1 MSVKYLLVVAYML
14 AGHLISAQNF
24 KGQVLYKE
32 NNNPV
37 REAHIYINNKAV
49 THSDTNGYFEVSIPD
64 KGANLTISY
73 LGYMGIEKFITPTKE
88 TVAFVL
94 EEAPI
99 SIQGVMVTGNSKMD
113 PVFTIET
120 NDYVKKIV
128 QPRNVADLFNDING
142 FSLIKRGNYAID
154 PSFRASQYEQ
164 LNVQFDGGTKA
175 MHACPNRM
183 DPITTHVIPEE
194 IEKIEIVKGPYTV
207 RYGATFG
214 GIINMV
220 TQVPDVNDYGLHGS
234 VHAGYES
241 NGGSLVS
248 MARLQQASEK
258 YDITGNVGFRD
269 FGNYEDGDGT
279 EIPSSFRSLDYG
291 VKLGL
296 NFTPNQR
303 LQAQWRQSFG
313 RDVLHAGLPMDTDLD
328 DSSILSLDYKLT
340 GLSGTLKNIDAKLYY
355 SYVDHIMSNTNRP
368 SFMMT
373 DALSAI
379 NATTAGGKIEL
390 QLKPNEKFTLFTG
403 LDALHIARDGIR
415 TRLVKRNAMGP
426 LPTPVEFIDKVWQDS
441 YINDMGLFA
450 EGKYIVTEN
459 TVLTTGLR
467 YDLVTSEI
475 KDPEADFAA
484 LYPDLGKRNEH
495 NLSGTVSLKYAPS
508 YRFIMELA
516 YGRGVRSANMI
527 ERVINHF
534 TVGQDAYEY
543 IGNPNLDAE
552 INNQFE
558 IGFAGKIPFSE
569 NSSDRFTYN
578 SSFYYSLYENYI
590 VAVIDADLTRKFMPQ
605 AQPTHPKVF
614 RNLDKAYKTGFEI
627 AAGVD
632 FLNAF
637 NFTTELAYVYAKNK
651 DLNESLPLVPPLTTS
666 FKFGFEKERF
676 WVNAIYRIT
685 SAQNDISTSFGETR
699 TPGYE
704 VMDLRL
710 GVVPFKNL
718 TLGVAALNVFDATY
732 HNHLNFSFNNQADF
746 GKVPINDP
754 GRNLTAFVQYK
765 F

>member
-1 MSVKYLLVVAYML
+1 MNVNYLLVTACML

-24 KGQVLYKE
+24 KGQVLYEE

-37 REAHIYINNKAV
+37 QEAHIFINNKV
-49 THSDTNGYFEVSIPD
+49 ITHSDDNGYFELSIPI
-64 KGANLTISY
+64 KGVKLTISH
-73 LGYMGIEKFITPTKE
+73 LGYMSIEEFITPQDDTA
-88 TVAFVL
+88 VFVL

-99 SIQGVMVTGNSKMD
+99 NIPGVMVTGNSKTD

-128 QPRNVADLFNDING
+128 QPRNVADLFNDVNG

-194 IEKIEIVKGPYTV
+194 IEKIEIIKGPYTV

-214 GIINMV
+214 GIVNLV
-220 TQVPDVNDYGLHGS
+220 TQIPDASEYGLHGS

-303 LQAQWRQSFG
+303 LQAHWRQSFG

-340 GLSGTLKNIDAKLYY
+340 GLSGSLKNVDAKLYY
-355 SYVDHIMSNTNRP
+355 SYVDHIMSNSNRP

-373 DALSAI
+373 DAISAI

-390 QLKPNEKFTLFTG
+390 KLKPGEKFTLFTG
-403 LDALHIARDGIR
+403 LDAMHIARDGER
-415 TRLVKRNAMGP
+415 TRLVKRNMAGP
-426 LPTPVEFIDKVWQDS
+426 LPTPMEFIDKVWQDS
-441 YINDMGLFA
+441 YINDIGVFA
-450 EGKYIVTEN
+450 EGKYTLSEN
-459 TVLTTGLR
+459 TILTTGLR

-475 KDPEADFAA
+475 KDPEADFAT
-484 LYPDLGKRNEH
+484 LYPDLDKRNEH
-495 NLSGTVSLKYAPS
+495 NLSGTVSLKYIPS
-508 YRFIMELA
+508 NGFMMEIA

-558 IGFAGKIPFSE
+558 IGFSGKLPFSD
-569 NSSDRFTYN
+569 NSTDRFNYS
-578 SSFYYSLYENYI
+578 SSFYYSFYENYI
-590 VAVIDADLTRKFMPQ
+590 VAVIDESLTRKFMPTNLP
-605 AQPTHPKVF
+605 ANPKVF
-614 RNLDKAYKTGFEI
+614 RNLDKAYKTGFEVS
-627 AAGVD
+627 AGMD
-632 FLNAF
+632 FLNHF

-651 DLNESLPLVPPLTTS
+651 DLYESLPLVPPLTTS
-666 FKFGFEKERF
+666 LKLGFEKERF

-685 SAQNDISTSFGETR
+685 SEQNNISTSFGETS

-710 GVVPFKNL
+710 GVVPFKNF
-718 TLGVAALNVFDATY
+718 TLGVAALNVFDETY
-732 HNHLNFSFNNQADF
+732 YNHLNFSFNNQADF
-746 GKVPINDP
+746 GRVPINDP
-754 GRNLTAFVQYK
+754 GRNLSAFVQYK

>member
-1 MSVKYLLVVAYML
+1 MNVNYLLVTACML

-24 KGQVLYKE
+24 KGQVLYEE

-37 REAHIYINNKAV
+37 QEAHIFINNKV
-49 THSDTNGYFEVSIPD
+49 ITHSDDNGYFELSIPV
-64 KGANLTISY
+64 KGVNLTISH
-73 LGYMGIEKFITPTKE
+73 LGYMSIEEFITPQDDTA
-88 TVAFVL
+88 VFVL

-99 SIQGVMVTGNSKMD
+99 NIPGVMVTGNSKTD

-128 QPRNVADLFNDING
+128 QPRNVADLFNDVNG

-194 IEKIEIVKGPYTV
+194 IEKIEIIKGPYTV

-214 GIINMV
+214 GIVNLV
-220 TQVPDVNDYGLHGS
+220 TQIPDASEYGLHGS

-291 VKLGL
+291 VKVGL
-296 NFTPNQR
+296 NFTSNQR
-303 LQAQWRQSFG
+303 LQAHWRQSFG

-340 GLSGTLKNIDAKLYY
+340 GLSGSLKNVDAKLYY
-355 SYVDHIMSNTNRP
+355 SYVDHIMSNSNRP

-373 DALSAI
+373 DAISAI

-390 QLKPNEKFTLFTG
+390 KLKPGEKFTLFTG
-403 LDALHIARDGIR
+403 LDAMLIARDGER
-415 TRLVKRNAMGP
+415 TRLVKRNMAGP
-426 LPTPVEFIDKVWQDS
+426 LPTPMEFIDKVWQES
-441 YINDMGLFA
+441 YINDIGVFA
-450 EGKYIVTEN
+450 EGKYTLSEN
-459 TVLTTGLR
+459 TILTTGLR

-475 KDPEADFAA
+475 KDPEADFAT
-484 LYPDLGKRNEH
+484 LYPDLDKRNEH
-495 NLSGTVSLKYAPS
+495 NLSGTVSLKYIPS
-508 YRFIMELA
+508 NRFMMEIA

-558 IGFAGKIPFSE
+558 IGFSGKLPFSD
-569 NSSDRFTYN
+569 NSTDRFNYS
-578 SSFYYSLYENYI
+578 SSFYYSFYENYI
-590 VAVIDADLTRKFMPQ
+590 VAVIDESLTRKFMPTNL
-605 AQPTHPKVF
+605 PVNPKVF
-614 RNLDKAYKTGFEI
+614 RNLDKAYKTGFEVS
-627 AAGVD
+627 AGMD
-632 FLNAF
+632 FLNHF

-651 DLNESLPLVPPLTTS
+651 DLYESLPLVPPLTTS
-666 FKFGFEKERF
+666 LKLGFEKERF

-685 SAQNDISTSFGETR
+685 GEQNNISTSFGETS

-718 TLGVAALNVFDATY
+718 TLGVAALNVFDETY
-732 HNHLNFSFNNQADF
+732 YNHLNFSFNNQADF
-746 GKVPINDP
+746 GRVPINDP
-754 GRNLTAFVQYK
+754 GRNLSAFVQYK

>member
-1 MSVKYLLVVAYML
+1 MDLKPLLVAACML

-24 KGQVLYKE
+24 KGQVLYQE

-37 REAHIYINNKAV
+37 QEAHIFINNKV
-49 THSDTNGYFEVSIPD
+49 ITHTDANGYFEISIPK
-64 KGANLTISY
+64 KGVNLTISY
-73 LGYMGIEKFITPTKE
+73 LGYLTIEKLITPQDGI
-88 TVAFVL
+88 VSFVL

-99 SIQGVMVTGNSKMD
+99 HIPGVMVTGNSKMD
-113 PVFTIET
+113 PVFTVET

-128 QPRNVADLFNDING
+128 QPRNVADLFNDVNG

-194 IEKIEIVKGPYTV
+194 IEKIEIIKGPYTV

-214 GIINMV
+214 GIVNLV
-220 TQVPDVNDYGLHGS
+220 TQIPDASEYGLHGS

-291 VKLGL
+291 VKVGL

-303 LQAQWRQSFG
+303 LQAHWRQSFG

-340 GLSGTLKNIDAKLYY
+340 GLSGTVKNIDAKLYY

-373 DALSAI
+373 DAVSAI

-390 QLKPNEKFTLFTG
+390 KLKPSEKFNLFTG
-403 LDALHIARDGIR
+403 LDVLHIARDGERI
-415 TRLVKRNAMGP
+415 RLVKRNAMGP
-426 LPTPVEFIDKVWQDS
+426 LPTPMEFTDKVWQDS
-441 YINDMGLFA
+441 YINDIGLFA
-450 EGKYIVTEN
+450 EGKYTLSEN
-459 TVLTTGLR
+459 TIFTTGLR

-475 KDPEADFAA
+475 KDPEADFAT
-484 LYPDLGKRNEH
+484 LYPDLEKRNEH
-495 NLSGTVSLKYAPS
+495 NLSGTVSIKYAPTNQ
-508 YRFIMELA
+508 FIMELA
-516 YGRGVRSANMI
+516 YGKGVRSANMI

-534 TVGQDAYEY
+534 SVGQDAYEY

-552 INNQFE
+552 VNNQFE
-558 IGFAGKIPFSE
+558 IGFKGSLPFTG
-569 NSSDRFTYN
+569 NSIDRFNYS
-578 SSFYYSLYENYI
+578 SSFYYSFYENYI
-590 VAVIDADLTRKFMPQ
+590 VAVIDESLTRKFMPTSE
-605 AQPTHPKVF
+605 PVNPKVF

-632 FLNAF
+632 FLNNF

-666 FKFGFEKERF
+666 LKLGFEKERF

-685 SAQNDISTSFGETR
+685 SEQNNISASFGETS

-704 VMDLRL
+704 VLDLRL

-718 TLGVAALNVFDATY
+718 TLGVAALNVFDETY
-732 HNHLNFSFNNQADF
+732 NNHLNFSFNNQADF
-746 GKVPINDP
+746 GRTPINDP
-754 GRNLTAFVQYK
+754 GRNLSAFVQYK